1 MTMTFRKGDR
11 VHVEFDATVGDTDI
25 ASFPAGFAD
34 GAYRPETYRSAFT
47 TFVTDDNGFRH
58 FVYLSDLTAESSEP
72 ENWPPKIGEIWQTS
86 DGARY
91 FVREDLVIVSQDR
104 FPPAGHLVMYY
115 GDSLDRLRALSP
127 SRVFPE
133 A

>member
-1 MTMTFRKGDR
+1 MTFRKGDR

-34 GAYRPETYRSAFT
+34 GAYRPETY
-47 TFVTDDNGFRH
+47 VTDDNGFRH

-72 ENWPPKIGEIWQTS
+72 KNWPPKIGEIWQTS
-86 DGARY
+86 HGARY
-91 FVREDLVIVSQDR
+91 FVRENRFISGDLAIVSQDR